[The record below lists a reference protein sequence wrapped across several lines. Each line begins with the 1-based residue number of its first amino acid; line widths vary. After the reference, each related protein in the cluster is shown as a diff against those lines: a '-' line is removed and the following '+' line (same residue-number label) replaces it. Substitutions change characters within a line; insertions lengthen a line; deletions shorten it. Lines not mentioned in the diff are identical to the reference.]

1 LIEKATAAILYPVL
15 THTNYSEFALVMRV
29 NLQAAGLWDVINK
42 GDNDYHDD
50 MNALAALLCAVP
62 QEMQPSLALN
72 ESAKEAWDAIQSI
85 PVGTDKVKEEKVEKL
100 CREFNDISFKS
111 GEFVEEF
118 TMCISSLVNQ
128 LRSGTRRLSR
138 RCCSRC
144 RTTWSRWSYPWRCC
158 SVD

>member
-62 QEMQPSLALN
+62 QEMQASLALN

-85 PVGTDKVKEEKVEKL
+85 PVGTDKVKEAKVEKL

-144 RTTWSRWSYPWRCC
+144 RTT
-158 SVD
+158 